1 MRLYKMELYKIF
13 HRRLFVMGILAIL
26 VLMLGYFWFVEVGDE
41 RCVID
46 GKKYSGYE
54 AVQVNKKITEE
65 FAGTITDEKIEQIIE
80 KYGLP
85 SELDEDAPGWQD
97 GNYLNDFVTRFFTDG
112 SWESGKKPTEWYHLE
127 NTDLWKAYKE
137 NRNRLNKPSTISQI
151 SKLLSTLKL
160 TSISVTKPTL
170 EYMTGWKVF
179 TDLLQFG
186 LMLGSIMIICII
198 SGIFAEESQTKMLS
212 LIFTTVE
219 GKRKDIIAKVLA
231 SFTMTLL
238 LYAGIVGS
246 VWGLCKIVYGLH
258 GEQNLTGLVVSG
270 SIWIMADKTPFL
282 NYLTVLLLL
291 GFLALLSL
299 CAITLCI
306 SAYQNSTFG
315 SVVLTALCW
324 AFPLLIRIFFGGLV
338 WILVDAMPMFLI
350 MQVILSDIYS
360 IWYIIVMINICISIV
375 CLVKGILHYRVKQVI

>member
-13 HRRLFVMGILAIL
+13 HRKLFVMGILAIL

-46 GKKYSGYE
+46 GKKYSGYD
-54 AVQVNKKITEE
+54 AVEMNKKITKE
-65 FAGTITDEKIEQIIE
+65 FAGTITDEKIDQIIE

-85 SELDEDAPGWQD
+85 SELDEDVPGWQD

-112 SWESGKKPTEWYHLE
+112 NWETQTKPTERYYL
-127 NTDLWKAYKE
+127 NDTDLWKAYEE
-137 NRNRLNKPSTISQI
+137 NGDKI
-151 SKLLSTLKL
+151 
-160 TSISVTKPTL
+160 PTL
-170 EYMTGWKVF
+170 EYTTGWKVF
-179 TDLLQFG
+179 ADLLQFG
-186 LMLGSIMIICII
+186 LMLGSIMIICGI
-198 SGIFAEESQTKMLS
+198 SGVFAEESQIKILP
-212 LIFTTVE
+212 LIFTTIE
-219 GKRKDIIAKVLA
+219 GKRKDITAKVMA
-231 SFTMTLL
+231 SFTMTVL
-238 LYAGIVGS
+238 LYAGIVGL
-246 VWGLCKIVYGLH
+246 VWGLCKTVYGLH
-258 GEQNLTGLVVSG
+258 GEQNLTGVVISG
-270 SIWIMADKTPFL
+270 SIWSVVDKAPFL

-291 GFLALLSL
+291 GFWSVLSL
-299 CAITLCI
+299 CAITLCV

-360 IWYIIVMINICISIV
+360 IWYIIVMINVCISIV
-375 CLVKGILHYRVKQVI
+375 CLIKGMLHYRVKQAIQ